1 MTTLLPRLHLSLALM
16 TISIPAAAAIPSAA
30 AAAQQM
36 MHDSHALG
44 SVPPVAVLAAAPATS
59 EQVWQ
64 LRSSLNVAALMC
76 GDRALVSGYNW
87 LLRAHA
93 PLLARAWSAEQQ
105 RFQQL
110 HGSQWQT
117 AQDRQLTSH
126 YNRLA
131 NTADRGRFC
140 AEARTII
147 SEARMVPANLFAHFA
162 ASAISR
168 LSHQSAPLHLAA
180 R

>member
-1 MTTLLPRLHLSLALM
+1 MTKLLPSLHLSLALL
-16 TISIPAAAAIPSAA
+16 TISLPAAATIPSAA

-36 MHDSHALG
+36 TRESHVMA
-44 SVPPVAVLAAAPATS
+44 PMPAVAVLAAAPATS

-76 GDRALVSGYNW
+76 GDRAMISGYNW

-93 PLLARAWSAEQQ
+93 PLLARTWSAEQQ
-105 RFQQL
+105 RFQKL

-117 AQDRQLTSH
+117 AQDRQLTSL

-131 NTADRGRFC
+131 NTNDRGRFC
-140 AEARTII
+140 ADAHTII
-147 SEARMVPANLFAHFA
+147 SEARMVPTDLFAHFA
-162 ASAISR
+162 ASAINR
-168 LSHQSAPLHLAA
+168 LLQQNTLHLAA